1 MNRIVH
7 AFSKLPI
14 RWKLALGSALLL
26 FLLIALYNA
35 VQYLVIDQWINNR
48 ERNVMQSNA
57 AAIQGYFLDKDEDIG
72 VQELENSKAFLE
84 KINEQGQMIRIIRKD
99 GKSILMVTKDIN
111 PEWVAAEF
119 VQTSQMIEERHGEDR
134 LLIVRTPLITSHF
147 TGTIEIVRNIEDVH
161 QLLNF
166 ILTVMMA
173 GGITAILFSILG
185 GMIIS
190 RRLLTPIHDLTNT
203 MKKVEEKGLQE
214 RVKVYET
221 KDELSA
227 LATVFNTMMDKLEHS
242 FRQQKQF
249 VEDASHELRTPIAIV
264 EGHLSLLLRWGK
276 NDPKV
281 LQDSLA
287 ASLQETKRLKR
298 LVQDLLAVSQAEV
311 PLAAFESENI
321 SPVPIIEQTIQNMA
335 LIHADVDFVTEL
347 AALQRVQI
355 AITANHLE
363 QILLILLDNGIKY
376 STIDK
381 RIDILGYLN
390 AQYACIAIK
399 DYGMGIP
406 ASDLPHIFDRFY
418 RVDKARSRKQ
428 GGSGLGLAIAKRLV
442 QKYQGVIKVQSEVGV
457 GTTIII
463 QLPITVA
470 EKSSV

>member
-457 GTTIII
+457 GTTIIM